1 MKQDGYSV
9 YFDGIIARI
18 SKILATSCIGHAIK
32 LILLKTPLSAGFKQ
46 YSYAVQME
54 FKSRG
59 IGIFSKKPYICV

>member
-32 LILLKTPLSAGFKQ
+32 LILHDPPLSAGFKQ
-46 YSYAVQME
+46 DSYAIQME
-54 FKSRG
+54 FKSG
-59 IGIFSKKPYICV
+59 EIGIFSKKPYICV